1 MLIWSVLAGFLVN
14 LSILHIPEE
23 HILIKEGFNTI
34 DKTANVVEKN
44 EGSVKFLKRIEEIN

>member
-1 MLIWSVLAGFLVN
+1 MIWSVLAGFLVN